1 MKFQMT
7 KLGDLGNIITGNT
20 PSKAKKE
27 YYDELIMPFIKP
39 NNFDSISITS
49 LSDADEYLSLKGS
62 KVGRVVQEG
71 AVLVTCIGTIGN
83 VGIAE
88 KEICFNQQ
96 INAIVVNE
104 KKVINRYLA
113 YAIIMRKKY
122 LKAIANAPVVPIINK
137 TQFSAFE
144 IPLPPLETQKK
155 IVEALDKAQALIDA
169 RKEQIRLMDE
179 LVQSVFIEMFGN
191 PVTNPKGWEIKK
203 LGEVGSLERG
213 KSKHRPRNAPE
224 LLGGEYPLIQTGD
237 ISNAGLYIYEYNQTY
252 SKLGLQQSKIWDK
265 GTLCVTIAAN
275 IAKTTIL
282 GFDACFPDSIV
293 AFIPKENIDS
303 MYVQIW
309 FGFLQKIIEASAPES
324 AQKNI
329 NLKILND
336 LDIPLPDI
344 DIQKKF
350 CRVIDMIEKERNHMS
365 ISLIEL
371 ENNYENIVHR
381 SFGV

>member
-1 MKFQMT
+1 M
-7 KLGDLGNIITGNT
+7 
-20 PSKAKKE
+20 
-27 YYDELIMPFIKP
+27 
-39 NNFDSISITS
+39 
-49 LSDADEYLSLKGS
+49 
-62 KVGRVVQEG
+62 
-71 AVLVTCIGTIGN
+71 
-83 VGIAE
+83 
-88 KEICFNQQ
+88 
-96 INAIVVNE
+96 
-104 KKVINRYLA
+104 
-113 YAIIMRKKY
+113 
-122 LKAIANAPVVPIINK
+122 
-137 TQFSAFE
+137 
-144 IPLPPLETQKK
+144 
-155 IVEALDKAQALIDA
+155 
-169 RKEQIRLMDE
+169 
-179 LVQSVFIEMFGN
+179 
-191 PVTNPKGWEIKK
+191 
-203 LGEVGSLERG
+203 
-213 KSKHRPRNAPE
+213 
-224 LLGGEYPLIQTGD
+224 LGGEYPLIQTGD

-303 MYVQIW
+303 MYVQTW

-371 ENNYENIVHR
+371 ENNYENIRVTYWN
-381 SFGV
+381 